1 MARCAYCDA
10 ETELFEGSTPVCIHC
25 ADLSPERRATRAKLF
40 GDLAQATRRA
50 DVAAEAFVTATSDI
64 PSGIPHPDG
73 VQRIHNASHE
83 MTAARNE
90 LIKAHDRLNKFLN
103 TGIVPEDLEL
113 SG

>member
-1 MARCAYCDA
+1 MLIATPKPSFLKARLPFVFTAPISRD
-10 ETELFEGSTPVCIHC
+10 EK
-25 ADLSPERRATRAKLF
+25 RAARAKLF
-40 GDLAQATRRA
+40 GDLAQATRLA

-64 PSGIPHPDG
+64 PSGMPHPDG

-103 TGIVPEDLEL
+103 TGIVPKDLKL